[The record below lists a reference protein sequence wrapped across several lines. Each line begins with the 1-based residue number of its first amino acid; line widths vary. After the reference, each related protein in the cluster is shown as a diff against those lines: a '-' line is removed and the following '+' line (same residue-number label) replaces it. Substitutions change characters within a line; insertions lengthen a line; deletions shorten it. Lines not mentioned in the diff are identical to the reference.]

1 MKKFKLIALILL
13 LGSVASCGKESIS
26 NSTIS
31 STSDK
36 KTDISSTN
44 KAETIDDKFDK
55 LLSDMAYGY
64 RFKTTATTLTS
75 DGYSNY
81 CLDIGVKDN
90 GYEFIRYDSK
100 QNQEADRNS
109 VYVEYFY
116 SYDPEAFTP
125 LVSMPMLDISNKIDY
140 YPYTINGKNLE
151 WSDSGYQN
159 MFTYFEK
166 DNYLDDEG
174 TYTLDVEDDYVK
186 TYLPLLATQFLHEYT
201 RTIKE
206 FSFIYNKD
214 NDGFDVNIVFNPIT
228 GSFSNTELEIQGQV
242 IPGDDFEFKQAE
254 YTKTGEE
261 KEELNQVFSKLKNNK
276 YSFVD
281 TTYSID
287 ENSNKTVESKYSG
300 KTDGS
305 SLILESE
312 TSMSKMNFLYKNV
325 GNNQIQQAN
334 KLGNDYYAYGSVINS
349 SITPLLPS
357 FDMSSIFFNKTD
369 DNKYVYDGR
378 ANFLKTKTYNFSGEG
393 LAVTSMNV
401 TFDDDS
407 VLFEIGF
414 DKSTNIEE
422 IKYTFLNES
431 NIADSIEIKTDCS
444 DVKLSTLLEGYSKA
458 LIGLEELI
466 GGKDNLNLIP
476 VVGGRQSVAGLYYS
490 DGVDGDGEETKEKY
504 YGIEYRLIGIS
515 GSEQIKL
522 YETKLTEAGFIATKT
537 QGTHFSG
544 DLFTKEIQVNGNT
557 KTLRLEVASGTTYQT
572 LAIAIDV
579 AQNKTGLSV

>member
-36 KTDISSTN
+36 KTDISST
-44 KAETIDDKFDK
+44 KKPETIDDKFDK

-116 SYDPEAFTP
+116 SYDPEASTP

-186 TYLPLLATQFLHEYT
+186 TYIPLLATQFLHEYT

-214 NDGFDVNIVFNPIT
+214 NDGFDVNVVFNPIT

-254 YTKTGEE
+254 YIKTGEE

-312 TSMSKMNFLYKNV
+312 TSTSKMNFLYKNV

-378 ANFLKTKTYNFSGEG
+378 ANFLNTKTYNFSGEG

-431 NIADSIEIKTDCS
+431 NIANSIEIKTDCS

-515 GSEQIKL
+515 GLEQIKL
-522 YETKLTEAGFIATKT
+522 YETKLIEAGFIATKT

-544 DLFTKEIQVNGNT
+544 DLFTKEIQVNGDT

-579 AQNKTGLSV
+579 A

>member
-31 STSDK
+31 STSDR
-36 KTDISSTN
+36 KTDISST
-44 KAETIDDKFDK
+44 KKTETIDDKFDK

-116 SYDPEAFTP
+116 SYDSEALTP

-151 WSDSGYQN
+151 WYDSGYQN

-166 DNYLDDEG
+166 DNYLDYEG

-214 NDGFDVNIVFNPIT
+214 NDGFDVNIVFNPII

-312 TSMSKMNFLYKNV
+312 TSTSKMNFLYKNV

-378 ANFLKTKTYNFSGEG
+378 ANFLKTNTYNFSGEG

-515 GSEQIKL
+515 GLEQINL
-522 YETKLTEAGFIATKT
+522 YETKLTGAGFIATKT

-544 DLFTKEIQVNGNT
+544 DLFTKEIQVNGET

-579 AQNKTGLSV
+579 A

>member
-44 KAETIDDKFDK
+44 KTETIDDKFDK

-166 DNYLDDEG
+166 DNYLDDED

-312 TSMSKMNFLYKNV
+312 TSTSKMNFLYKNV

-378 ANFLKTKTYNFSGEG
+378 ANFLKTNTYNFSGEG

-444 DVKLSTLLEGYSKA
+444 DVKLSTLLEGYSKV

-522 YETKLTEAGFIATKT
+522 YETKLIEAGFIATKT

-544 DLFTKEIQVNGNT
+544 DLFTKEIQVNGET

-579 AQNKTGLSV
+579 A

>member
-36 KTDISSTN
+36 KTDISSTK

-151 WSDSGYQN
+151 WYDSGYQN

-186 TYLPLLATQFLHEYT
+186 TYLPLLATHFLHEYT

-214 NDGFDVNIVFNPIT
+214 NDGFDVDIVFNPIT

-254 YTKTGEE
+254 YIKTGEE

-312 TSMSKMNFLYKNV
+312 TSTSKMNFLYKNV
-325 GNNQIQQAN
+325 GKNQIQQAN

-378 ANFLKTKTYNFSGEG
+378 ANFLKTNTYNFSGEG

-444 DVKLSTLLEGYSKA
+444 DVKLSTLLEGYSKV

-522 YETKLTEAGFIATKT
+522 YETKLIDASFIATKT

-544 DLFTKEIQVNGNT
+544 DLFTKEIQVNGDT

-579 AQNKTGLSV
+579 A

>member
-31 STSDK
+31 STSNK
-36 KTDISSTN
+36 KTDISST
-44 KAETIDDKFDK
+44 KKTETIDDKFDK

-90 GYEFIRYDSK
+90 GFEFIRYDSK

-116 SYDPEAFTP
+116 SYDPEASTP

-151 WSDSGYQN
+151 WYDSGYQN

-312 TSMSKMNFLYKNV
+312 TSTSKMNFLYKNV

-431 NIADSIEIKTDCS
+431 NIANSIEIKTDCS

-504 YGIEYRLIGIS
+504 YGIEYRLIGTS
-515 GSEQIKL
+515 GLEQINL
-522 YETKLTEAGFIATKT
+522 YETKLIEAGFIATKT

-544 DLFTKEIQVNGNT
+544 DLFTKEIQVNGDT
-557 KTLRLEVASGTTYQT
+557 KTLRLEVASRTTYQT

-579 AQNKTGLSV
+579 A

>member
-36 KTDISSTN
+36 KTDISST
-44 KAETIDDKFDK
+44 KKTETIDDKFDK

-116 SYDPEAFTP
+116 SYDPEASTP

-151 WSDSGYQN
+151 WYDSGYQN

-261 KEELNQVFSKLKNNK
+261 KEELSQVFSKLKNNK

-312 TSMSKMNFLYKNV
+312 TSTSKMNFLYKNV

-357 FDMSSIFFNKTD
+357 FDMSSIFFNKTE

-504 YGIEYRLIGIS
+504 YGIEYRLIGII
-515 GSEQIKL
+515 GSEQINL
-522 YETKLTEAGFIATKT
+522 YEAKLIEAGFIATKT

-544 DLFTKEIQVNGNT
+544 DLFTKEIQVNGDT

-579 AQNKTGLSV
+579 A

>member
-36 KTDISSTN
+36 KTDISST
-44 KAETIDDKFDK
+44 KKTETIDDKFDK

-116 SYDPEAFTP
+116 SYDPEVLTP

-151 WSDSGYQN
+151 WYDSGYQN

-242 IPGDDFEFKQAE
+242 ILGDDFEFKQAE

-312 TSMSKMNFLYKNV
+312 TSTSKMNFLYKNV

-349 SITPLLPS
+349 SITSLLPS
-357 FDMSSIFFNKTD
+357 FDMSSIFFNKTE

-431 NIADSIEIKTDCS
+431 NIANRIEIKTDCS

-504 YGIEYRLIGIS
+504 YGIEYRLIGTS
-515 GSEQIKL
+515 GSEQINL
-522 YETKLTEAGFIATKT
+522 YETKLIEAGFIATKT

-544 DLFTKEIQVNGNT
+544 DLFTKEIQVNGET

-579 AQNKTGLSV
+579 A

>member
-44 KAETIDDKFDK
+44 KTETIDDKFDK

-151 WSDSGYQN
+151 WYDSGYQN

-378 ANFLKTKTYNFSGEG
+378 ANFLKTQTYNFSGEG

-431 NIADSIEIKTDCS
+431 NIADSIKIKTDCS

-504 YGIEYRLIGIS
+504 YGIEYRLNGIS
-515 GSEQIKL
+515 GLEQINL
-522 YETKLTEAGFIATKT
+522 YETKLIEASFIATKT

-544 DLFTKEIQVNGNT
+544 DLFTKEIQVNGET

-579 AQNKTGLSV
+579 A

>member
-36 KTDISSTN
+36 KTDISST
-44 KAETIDDKFDK
+44 KKPETIDDKFDK

-151 WSDSGYQN
+151 WYDSGYQN

-166 DNYLDDEG
+166 DNYLDDED

-312 TSMSKMNFLYKNV
+312 TSTSKMNFLYKNV

-378 ANFLKTKTYNFSGEG
+378 ANFLKTNTYNFSGEG

-414 DKSTNIEE
+414 DGSTNIEE
-422 IKYTFLNES
+422 VKYTFLNES

-444 DVKLSTLLEGYSKA
+444 DVKLSTLLEGYSKV

-515 GSEQIKL
+515 GLEQIKL
-522 YETKLTEAGFIATKT
+522 YETKLIEAGFIATKT

-544 DLFTKEIQVNGNT
+544 DLFTKEIQINGNT

-579 AQNKTGLSV
+579 A

>member
-31 STSDK
+31 STSDR
-36 KTDISSTN
+36 KTDISST
-44 KAETIDDKFDK
+44 KKPETIDDKFDK
-55 LLSDMAYGY
+55 LLSDMACGY

-214 NDGFDVNIVFNPIT
+214 NDGFDVDIVFNPIT

-261 KEELNQVFSKLKNNK
+261 KEELNQVFSKLRNNK

-312 TSMSKMNFLYKNV
+312 TSTSKMNFLYKNV

-334 KLGNDYYAYGSVINS
+334 KLGNDYYAYGSVVNS

-431 NIADSIEIKTDCS
+431 NIANSIEIKTDCS

-466 GGKDNLNLIP
+466 GGKDNLNFIP

-504 YGIEYRLIGIS
+504 YGIEYRLIGII

-522 YETKLTEAGFIATKT
+522 YETKLIEAGFIATKT

-544 DLFTKEIQVNGNT
+544 DLFTKEIQVNGET

-579 AQNKTGLSV
+579 A

>member
-26 NSTIS
+26 NSTVS
-31 STSDK
+31 SSSDK
-36 KTDISSTN
+36 KTDISST
-44 KAETIDDKFDK
+44 KKPETIDDKFDK

-116 SYDPEAFTP
+116 SYDPEVLTP

-174 TYTLDVEDDYVK
+174 TYTLDVEYDYVK

-312 TSMSKMNFLYKNV
+312 TSTSKMNFLYKNV

-357 FDMSSIFFNKTD
+357 FDMSSIFFNKTE

-504 YGIEYRLIGIS
+504 YGIEYRLIGTS
-515 GSEQIKL
+515 GLKQIKL
-522 YETKLTEAGFIATKT
+522 YETKLIEAGFIATKT

-544 DLFTKEIQVNGNT
+544 DLFTKEIQVNGDT
-557 KTLRLEVASGTTYQT
+557 KILRLEVASGTTYQT

-579 AQNKTGLSV
+579 A

>member
-13 LGSVASCGKESIS
+13 LGSVASCGKEFIS

-31 STSDK
+31 STLDR
-36 KTDISSTN
+36 KTDISST
-44 KAETIDDKFDK
+44 KKPETIDDKFDK

-116 SYDPEAFTP
+116 SYDSEAFTP

-151 WSDSGYQN
+151 WYDSGYQN

-312 TSMSKMNFLYKNV
+312 TSTSKMNFLYKNV

-444 DVKLSTLLEGYSKA
+444 DVKLSTLLEGYSKV

-504 YGIEYRLIGIS
+504 YGIEYRLIGII

-522 YETKLTEAGFIATKT
+522 YETKLIEAGFMATKT

-544 DLFTKEIQVNGNT
+544 DLFTKEIQVNGET

-579 AQNKTGLSV
+579 A

>member
-36 KTDISSTN
+36 KTDISSAK

-116 SYDPEAFTP
+116 SYDPEALTP

-312 TSMSKMNFLYKNV
+312 TSTSKMNFLYKNV

-334 KLGNDYYAYGSVINS
+334 KLGNDYYAYGSVIYS

-393 LAVTSMNV
+393 LAVISMNV

-504 YGIEYRLIGIS
+504 YGIEYRLIGII
-515 GSEQIKL
+515 GSEQINL
-522 YETKLTEAGFIATKT
+522 YETKLIEAGFIATKT

-544 DLFTKEIQVNGNT
+544 DLFTKEIQVNGDT

-579 AQNKTGLSV
+579 A

>member
-13 LGSVASCGKESIS
+13 LGSVASCGKESVS

-36 KTDISSTN
+36 KTDISST
-44 KAETIDDKFDK
+44 KKTETIDDKFDK

-116 SYDPEAFTP
+116 SYDPEVLTP

-151 WSDSGYQN
+151 WYDSGYQN

-312 TSMSKMNFLYKNV
+312 TSTSKMNFLYKNV

-504 YGIEYRLIGIS
+504 YGIEYRLIGTS

-522 YETKLTEAGFIATKT
+522 YETKLIEAGFIATKT

-544 DLFTKEIQVNGNT
+544 DLFTKEIQVNGDT

-579 AQNKTGLSV
+579 A

>member
-31 STSDK
+31 STLDK
-36 KTDISSTN
+36 KTDISST
-44 KAETIDDKFDK
+44 KKTETIDDKFDK

-151 WSDSGYQN
+151 WYDSGYQN

-305 SLILESE
+305 SLIFESE
-312 TSMSKMNFLYKNV
+312 TSTSKMNFLYKNV

-378 ANFLKTKTYNFSGEG
+378 ANFLKTNTYNFSGEG

-422 IKYTFLNES
+422 IKYTFMNES

-444 DVKLSTLLEGYSKA
+444 DVKLSTLLEGYSKV

-515 GSEQIKL
+515 GSEQINL
-522 YETKLTEAGFIATKT
+522 YETKLIKVGFIATKT
-537 QGTHFSG
+537 QGTYFSG
-544 DLFTKEIQVNGNT
+544 DLFTKEIQVNGDT

-579 AQNKTGLSV
+579 A

>member
-31 STSDK
+31 SILDK

-44 KAETIDDKFDK
+44 KTETIDDKFDK

-214 NDGFDVNIVFNPIT
+214 NDGFDVDIVFNPIT

-305 SLILESE
+305 SLIFESE
-312 TSMSKMNFLYKNV
+312 TSTSKMNFLYKNV

-378 ANFLKTKTYNFSGEG
+378 ANFLKTNTYNFSGEG

-422 IKYTFLNES
+422 VKYTFLNES

-444 DVKLSTLLEGYSKA
+444 DVKLSTLLEGYSKV
-458 LIGLEELI
+458 LIGLEGLI

-522 YETKLTEAGFIATKT
+522 YETKLVEAGFIATKT

-544 DLFTKEIQVNGNT
+544 DLFTKEIQVNGET

-579 AQNKTGLSV
+579 A

>member
-36 KTDISSTN
+36 KIDISSTN
-44 KAETIDDKFDK
+44 KTETIDDKFDK

-64 RFKTTATTLTS
+64 RFKTTATTLTN

-174 TYTLDVEDDYVK
+174 TYILDVEDDYVK

-349 SITPLLPS
+349 PITPLLPS
-357 FDMSSIFFNKTD
+357 FDMSSIFFNKSD

-431 NIADSIEIKTDCS
+431 NIADGIEIKTDCS
-444 DVKLSTLLEGYSKA
+444 DVELSTLLEGYSKA

-515 GSEQIKL
+515 GLEQINL
-522 YETKLTEAGFIATKT
+522 YETKLIEAGFIATKT

-579 AQNKTGLSV
+579 A

>member
-13 LGSVASCGKESIS
+13 LGSVASCGKESVS

-31 STSDK
+31 STSDR
-36 KTDISSTN
+36 KTDISST
-44 KAETIDDKFDK
+44 KKPETIDDKFDK

-116 SYDPEAFTP
+116 SYDPEASTP

-151 WSDSGYQN
+151 WYDSGYQN

-254 YTKTGEE
+254 YIKTGEE

-312 TSMSKMNFLYKNV
+312 TSTSKMNFLYKNV

-357 FDMSSIFFNKTD
+357 FDMSSIFFNKTE

-401 TFDDDS
+401 TLDDDS

-515 GSEQIKL
+515 GLEQINL

-544 DLFTKEIQVNGNT
+544 DLFTKEIQVNGDT

-579 AQNKTGLSV
+579 A

>member
-31 STSDK
+31 STSDR
-36 KTDISSTN
+36 KTDILST
-44 KAETIDDKFDK
+44 KKTETIDDKFDK

-116 SYDPEAFTP
+116 SYDPEVLTP

-312 TSMSKMNFLYKNV
+312 TSTSKMNFLYKNV

-522 YETKLTEAGFIATKT
+522 YETKLIEAGFIATKT

-544 DLFTKEIQVNGNT
+544 DLFTKEIQVNGDT

-579 AQNKTGLSV
+579 A

>member
-13 LGSVASCGKESIS
+13 LGSVASCGKESIN

-44 KAETIDDKFDK
+44 KTETIDDKFDK

-242 IPGDDFEFKQAE
+242 IPGDDFEFRQAE

-261 KEELNQVFSKLKNNK
+261 KEELNQVFSKLRNNK

-305 SLILESE
+305 SLIFESE
-312 TSMSKMNFLYKNV
+312 TSTSKLNFLYKNV

-522 YETKLTEAGFIATKT
+522 YETKLTDAGFIATKT

-579 AQNKTGLSV
+579 A

>member
-13 LGSVASCGKESIS
+13 LDCVASCGKESIS

-36 KTDISSTN
+36 KTDISST
-44 KAETIDDKFDK
+44 KKPETIDDKFDK

-116 SYDPEAFTP
+116 SYDPEALTP

-151 WSDSGYQN
+151 WYDSGYQN

-214 NDGFDVNIVFNPIT
+214 IDGFDVNIVFNPIT

-312 TSMSKMNFLYKNV
+312 TSTSKMNFLYKNV

-378 ANFLKTKTYNFSGEG
+378 ANFLKTNTYNFSGEG

-414 DKSTNIEE
+414 DGSTNIEE

-431 NIADSIEIKTDCS
+431 NIANSIEIKTDCS
-444 DVKLSTLLEGYSKA
+444 DVKLSTLLEGYSKV

-515 GSEQIKL
+515 GLEQIKL
-522 YETKLTEAGFIATKT
+522 YETKLIEAGFIAIKT

-579 AQNKTGLSV
+579 A

>member
-31 STSDK
+31 STSDR
-36 KTDISSTN
+36 KTDISST
-44 KAETIDDKFDK
+44 KKTETIDDKFDK

-116 SYDPEAFTP
+116 SYDPEVLTP

-151 WSDSGYQN
+151 WYDSGYQN

-206 FSFIYNKD
+206 FSFIYNND

-261 KEELNQVFSKLKNNK
+261 KEELNQVFSKLKNKK

-312 TSMSKMNFLYKNV
+312 TSTSKMNFLYKNV

-357 FDMSSIFFNKTD
+357 FDMSSIFFNKTE

-504 YGIEYRLIGIS
+504 YGIEYRLIGII

-522 YETKLTEAGFIATKT
+522 YETKLIEAGFIATKT

-544 DLFTKEIQVNGNT
+544 DLFTKEIQVNGET

-579 AQNKTGLSV
+579 A

>member
-36 KTDISSTN
+36 KTDISST
-44 KAETIDDKFDK
+44 KKTETIDDKFDK

-109 VYVEYFY
+109 IYVEYFY

-151 WSDSGYQN
+151 WYDSGYQN

-214 NDGFDVNIVFNPIT
+214 NDGFDVDIVFNPIT

-357 FDMSSIFFNKTD
+357 FDMSSIFFNKSD

-431 NIADSIEIKTDCS
+431 NIANSIEIKTDCS

-515 GSEQIKL
+515 GSEQINL
-522 YETKLTEAGFIATKT
+522 YETKLIEAGFIATKT
-537 QGTHFSG
+537 QGNHFSG
-544 DLFTKEIQVNGNT
+544 DLFTKEIQVNGET

-579 AQNKTGLSV
+579 A

>member
-31 STSDK
+31 STLDK

-44 KAETIDDKFDK
+44 KIETIDDKFDK

-174 TYTLDVEDDYVK
+174 TYILDVEDDYVK
-186 TYLPLLATQFLHEYT
+186 TYLSLLATQFLHEYT

-214 NDGFDVNIVFNPIT
+214 NDGFDVDIVFNPIT

-261 KEELNQVFSKLKNNK
+261 KEELNQVFSKLRNNK

-312 TSMSKMNFLYKNV
+312 TSTSKMNFLYKNV

-504 YGIEYRLIGIS
+504 YGIEYRLIGTS
-515 GSEQIKL
+515 GLEQINL
-522 YETKLTEAGFIATKT
+522 YETKLIEAGFIATKT

-579 AQNKTGLSV
+579 A

>member
-31 STSDK
+31 STSDR
-36 KTDISSTN
+36 KTDISST
-44 KAETIDDKFDK
+44 KKTETIDDKFDK

-116 SYDPEAFTP
+116 SYDPEASTP

-151 WSDSGYQN
+151 WYDSGYQN

-261 KEELNQVFSKLKNNK
+261 KEELSQVFSKLKNNK

-312 TSMSKMNFLYKNV
+312 TSTSKMNFLYKNV

-357 FDMSSIFFNKTD
+357 FDMSSIFFNKTE

-378 ANFLKTKTYNFSGEG
+378 ANFLKMKTYNFSGEG

-504 YGIEYRLIGIS
+504 YGIEYRLIGTS

-522 YETKLTEAGFIATKT
+522 YETKLTGAGFIATKT

-544 DLFTKEIQVNGNT
+544 DLFTKEIQVNGDT

-579 AQNKTGLSV
+579 A

>member
-1 MKKFKLIALILL
+1 MKKFKLIAFILL

-36 KTDISSTN
+36 KTDISST
-44 KAETIDDKFDK
+44 KKPETIDDKFDK

-151 WSDSGYQN
+151 WYDSGYQN

-166 DNYLDDEG
+166 DNYLDDED

-312 TSMSKMNFLYKNV
+312 TSTSKMNFLYKNV

-349 SITPLLPS
+349 SIAPLLPS

-378 ANFLKTKTYNFSGEG
+378 ANFLKTNTYNFSGEG

-444 DVKLSTLLEGYSKA
+444 DVKLSTLLEGYSKV

-504 YGIEYRLIGIS
+504 YGIEYRLIGIN

-522 YETKLTEAGFIATKT
+522 YETKLVEAGFIATKT

-544 DLFTKEIQVNGNT
+544 DLFTKEIQVNGDT

-579 AQNKTGLSV
+579 A

>member
-36 KTDISSTN
+36 KTDISST
-44 KAETIDDKFDK
+44 KKPETIDDKFDK

-64 RFKTTATTLTS
+64 RFKTTATTLIS

-151 WSDSGYQN
+151 WYDSGYQN

-312 TSMSKMNFLYKNV
+312 TSTSKMNFLYKNV

-378 ANFLKTKTYNFSGEG
+378 ANFLKTNTYNFSGEG

-422 IKYTFLNES
+422 VKYTFLNES

-444 DVKLSTLLEGYSKA
+444 DVKLSTLLEGYSKV

-522 YETKLTEAGFIATKT
+522 YETKLIEASFIATKT

-544 DLFTKEIQVNGNT
+544 DLFTKEIQVNGDT

-579 AQNKTGLSV
+579 A

>member
-26 NSTIS
+26 NSTIF
-31 STSDK
+31 STSNK
-36 KTDISSTN
+36 KTDTSSTN
-44 KAETIDDKFDK
+44 KIETIDDKFDK

-116 SYDPEAFTP
+116 SYDPEVLTP

-312 TSMSKMNFLYKNV
+312 TSTSKMNFLYKNV

-357 FDMSSIFFNKTD
+357 FDMSSIFFNKTE

-504 YGIEYRLIGIS
+504 YGIEYRLIGTS
-515 GSEQIKL
+515 GSEQINL
-522 YETKLTEAGFIATKT
+522 YETKLIEAGFIATKT

-544 DLFTKEIQVNGNT
+544 DLFTKEIQVNGDT

-579 AQNKTGLSV
+579 A

>member
-31 STSDK
+31 STLDI
-36 KTDISSTN
+36 KTDISST
-44 KAETIDDKFDK
+44 KKTETIDDKFDK

-116 SYDPEAFTP
+116 SYDSEALTP

-151 WSDSGYQN
+151 WYDSGYQN

-312 TSMSKMNFLYKNV
+312 TSTSKMNFLYKNV

-378 ANFLKTKTYNFSGEG
+378 ANFLKTNTYNFSGEG

-431 NIADSIEIKTDCS
+431 NVADSIEIKTDCS
-444 DVKLSTLLEGYSKA
+444 NVKLSTLLEGYSKA

-515 GSEQIKL
+515 GLEQISL
-522 YETKLTEAGFIATKT
+522 YETKLIEAGFIATKT

-544 DLFTKEIQVNGNT
+544 DLFTKEIQVNGDT

-579 AQNKTGLSV
+579 A

>member
-44 KAETIDDKFDK
+44 KTETIDDKFDK

-334 KLGNDYYAYGSVINS
+334 KLGNDYYAYGSVVNS

-466 GGKDNLNLIP
+466 GGKDNLNIIP

-522 YETKLTEAGFIATKT
+522 YETKLIEAGFIATKT

-579 AQNKTGLSV
+579 A

>member
-31 STSDK
+31 STSNK
-36 KTDISSTN
+36 KTDISST
-44 KAETIDDKFDK
+44 KKPETIDDKFDK

-116 SYDPEAFTP
+116 SYDPEALTP

-312 TSMSKMNFLYKNV
+312 TSTSKMNFLYKNV

-334 KLGNDYYAYGSVINS
+334 KLGNDYYAYGSVIYS

-431 NIADSIEIKTDCS
+431 NIANSIEIKTDCS

-504 YGIEYRLIGIS
+504 YGIEYRLIGII
-515 GSEQIKL
+515 GSEQINL
-522 YETKLTEAGFIATKT
+522 YETKLIEAGFIATKT

-544 DLFTKEIQVNGNT
+544 DLFTKEIQVNGDT

-579 AQNKTGLSV
+579 A

>member
-13 LGSVASCGKESIS
+13 LGSVASCGKEFIS

-36 KTDISSTN
+36 KTDISST
-44 KAETIDDKFDK
+44 KKTETIDDKFDK

-151 WSDSGYQN
+151 WYDSGYQN

-242 IPGDDFEFKQAE
+242 IPGDDFEFRQAE

-305 SLILESE
+305 SLLFESE
-312 TSMSKMNFLYKNV
+312 TSTSKMNFLYKNV

-444 DVKLSTLLEGYSKA
+444 DVELSTLLEGYSKV

-490 DGVDGDGEETKEKY
+490 DGVDDDGEETKKKY

-522 YETKLTEAGFIATKT
+522 YETKLIEAGFIATKT

-544 DLFTKEIQVNGNT
+544 DLFTKEIQVNGET

-579 AQNKTGLSV
+579 A

>member
-44 KAETIDDKFDK
+44 KIETIDDKFDK

-166 DNYLDDEG
+166 DNYLDDED

-325 GNNQIQQAN
+325 GNNKIQQAN

-422 IKYTFLNES
+422 VKYTFLNES

-444 DVKLSTLLEGYSKA
+444 DVKLSTLLEGYSKV

-515 GSEQIKL
+515 GLEQINL

-544 DLFTKEIQVNGNT
+544 DLFTKEIQVNGET

-579 AQNKTGLSV
+579 A

>member
-31 STSDK
+31 STLDK

-422 IKYTFLNES
+422 IKYIFLNES

-515 GSEQIKL
+515 GLEQIKL
-522 YETKLTEAGFIATKT
+522 YETKLIEAGFIATKT

-579 AQNKTGLSV
+579 A

>member
-36 KTDISSTN
+36 KTDISST
-44 KAETIDDKFDK
+44 KKPETIDDKFDK

-116 SYDPEAFTP
+116 SYDSEAFTP

-151 WSDSGYQN
+151 WYDSGYQN

-300 KTDGS
+300 KTDGY
-305 SLILESE
+305 SLIFESE
-312 TSMSKMNFLYKNV
+312 TSTSKMNFLYKNV

-349 SITPLLPS
+349 SIAPLLPS

-378 ANFLKTKTYNFSGEG
+378 ANFLKTNTYNFSGEG

-444 DVKLSTLLEGYSKA
+444 DVKLSTLLEGYSKV

-490 DGVDGDGEETKEKY
+490 DGVDNDGEETKEKY

-522 YETKLTEAGFIATKT
+522 YETKLIEASFIATKT

-544 DLFTKEIQVNGNT
+544 DLFTKEIQVNGDT

-579 AQNKTGLSV
+579 A